1 MVCSVDALASEA
13 GVAVLRA
20 GGSAA
25 DAAIAT
31 SAVLAVTTQHLC
43 GMGGDL
49 FALVHAGSGPPAVLN
64 ASGRAGSGADPD
76 RLRAEGATTMPPLFD
91 VRSVPVP
98 GCVDG
103 WLALHERFGRLPLGD
118 VLAPAIGYAD
128 DGFPAAG
135 LMADMV
141 ALVADLPE
149 AADYTGAGPVRAGTT
164 IRRPG
169 LARSLRAI
177 VDRGRD
183 GWYGGEFGEGLLA
196 VGGGEYEPRDLERPL
211 AAWVRPL
218 GLRVWGAD
226 VWTVPPNSQGY
237 LTLAGAWIAEGL
249 DLPHEPD
256 DPAWAHLLV
265 EAARAAAHD
274 RLEVLSEDADGEA
287 LVAAERLAPRREA
300 VAADRAAR
308 WSDEAY
314 VAGDTIHLAVVDGD
328 RMGVSLIQSNA
339 AGWGA
344 HVVVPGVRVFLHN
357 RGIGFSLVPGHPAEY
372 RPGRRPPSTLSP
384 ALVTRPD
391 GSLHTVLGTMGGDSQ
406 PQILL
411 QLLARLLAA
420 GESPARA
427 VAAGRFVLSGAGGG
441 FATWNEQGDV
451 RVDVEG
457 QAPAGWAEGL
467 AARGHPVQ
475 GFPPFD
481 HHFGHAHVITVAGD
495 HLAAATDPRPRT
507 GLAAGY

>member
-13 GVAVLRA
+13 GVAVLRG

-25 DAAIAT
+25 DGAVAT

-49 FALVHAGSGPPAVLN
+49 FALVHDGSGPPVVLN

-91 VRSVPVP
+91 VRSAPVP

-103 WLALHERFGRLPLGD
+103 WLALHERFGRLPLAE
-118 VLAPAIGYAD
+118 VLAPAIAYAD
-128 DGFPAAG
+128 DGFPASG
-135 LMADMV
+135 LMADLV

-177 VDRGRD
+177 VERGRD

-196 VGGGEYEPRDLERPL
+196 VGDGEYEPQDLLQPL
-211 AAWVRPL
+211 ADWVPALGVRAW
-218 GLRVWGAD
+218 GHD

-249 DLPHEPD
+249 DLPADPD
-256 DPAWAHLLV
+256 DPGWAHLLV

-287 LVAAERLAPRREA
+287 LVAPGRLAPRRAA
-300 VAADRAAR
+300 VSPDRAAR

-314 VAGDTIHLAVVDGD
+314 GAGDTIHLAVVDGD

-357 RGIGFSLVPGHPAEY
+357 RGIGFSLEQGHPAEY

-391 GSLHTVLGTMGGDSQ
+391 GALHTVLGTMGGDSQ

-411 QLLARLLAA
+411 QLLARLLAI
-420 GESPARA
+420 GEGPARA
-427 VAAGRFVLSGAGGG
+427 VAAGRFVLTGAGGG
-441 FATWNEQGDV
+441 FATWNERGDV

-457 QAPAGWAEGL
+457 QAPEGWAEGL
-467 AARGHPVQ
+467 SGRGHRVQ
-475 GFPPFD
+475 RFGPYD
-481 HHFGHAHVITVAGD
+481 HHFGHAHVISVAGD
-495 HLAAATDPRPRT
+495 HLAGATDPRSRN
-507 GLAAGY
+507 GLAVGY